1 LVVFP
6 VVLAEEVDVLVV
18 SSLTAGTE
26 VEVEAARG
34 FVPLGKRRMLG
45 GIGSDVPVPPGGM
58 RVGRAVR
65 SG

>member
-1 LVVFP
+1 MVVFP

-45 GIGSDVPVPPGGM
+45 GIGSDV
-58 RVGRAVR
+58 RYHRAV
-65 SG
+65 

>member
-34 FVPLGKRRMLG
+34 LSPW
-45 GIGSDVPVPPGGM
+45 
-58 RVGRAVR
+58 GRDECSAE
-65 SG
+65 